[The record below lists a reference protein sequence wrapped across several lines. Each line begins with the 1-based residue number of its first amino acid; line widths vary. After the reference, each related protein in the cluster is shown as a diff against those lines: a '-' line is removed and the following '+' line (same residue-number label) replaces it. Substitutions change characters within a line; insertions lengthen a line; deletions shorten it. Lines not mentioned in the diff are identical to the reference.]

1 MLTLNSIL
9 KPVKLILLA
18 LTFILSSTGISHA
31 ASEFYWKNS
40 YGRGVGTA
48 LINSSYTRGGDDM
61 IRSCRQAEYPRH
73 VGVRC
78 YRQEVC
84 SDRNGG
90 GNSWGYN
97 FDNVSTCWR
106 KKDTTANVP
115 KSYPA
120 PSAAEYYG
128 CDYGKQ
134 QIGSRCYSGC
144 DTNYQAGTAGF
155 NQATCYHERNGLCPT
170 DKENQSSL
178 CYVPCRSG
186 YEGNGPVC
194 WAKSPS
200 NYIACGAGFATNST
214 SCAFTTTDQ
223 TLSGAALANI
233 LTGNLLTA
241 KAAMAAK
248 TLKRLAKMPT
258 DAPVVIVRAGPEF
271 FELGARYGTEFMY
284 LAQLASKG
292 PLGASDIARM
302 NTLINDS
309 ILKGIRNNQRMSA
322 AFVYMANTIA
332 PNIASRWN
340 DSSSNVLPTDLDTQ
354 LEWVRGISGIV
365 ALAMDLYN
373 PAPGPHTSVV
383 VGLDL
388 IASFLYPVYG
398 Q

>member
-1 MLTLNSIL
+1 MLILHSIL
-9 KPVKLILLA
+9 KPLKLIVLA
-18 LTFILSSTGISHA
+18 VTFILSSTGISHA
-31 ASEFYWKNS
+31 ASDFYWKNS

-48 LINSSYTRGGDDM
+48 LINSSYTRGGDNM
-61 IRSCRQAEYPRH
+61 ITSCRQAEYPRH
-73 VGVRC
+73 VGARC

-90 GNSWGYN
+90 GKSWGYD

-106 KKDTTANVP
+106 KKETTSVP

-134 QIGSRCYSGC
+134 QIGARCYSGC

-200 NYIACGAGFATNST
+200 NYIACGAGFAANSAT
-214 SCAFTTTDQ
+214 CALTTVDQ
-223 TLSGAALANI
+223 TLSAGALANI
-233 LTGNLLTA
+233 VTGNVLGA

-248 TLKRLAKMPT
+248 TLKRLAKMPV
-258 DAPVVIVRAGPEF
+258 DAPVVIVRAGPELF
-271 FELGARYGTEFMY
+271 QLGARYGDEFMY
-284 LAQLASKG
+284 LAQMASKG
-292 PLGASDIARM
+292 PLSASDIARM
-302 NTLINDS
+302 NTLVNNY
-309 ILKGIRNNQRMSA
+309 ILKGIRNNERMSA
-322 AFVYMANTIA
+322 AFVYMATTIA
-332 PNIASRWN
+332 PNIASKWN
-340 DSSSNVLPTDLDTQ
+340 DPASSNLPIDLDTQ
-354 LEWVRGISGIV
+354 LEWVRAITGIV
-365 ALAMDLYN
+365 ALGMDLYN
-373 PAPGPHTSVV
+373 PAPGPHTAVV

-388 IASFLYPVYG
+388 ISSYLYPVYG